1 MDEKNKDLRKLVEGE
16 KQELNTK
23 VRDKV
28 LEEIEKTL
36 NQAIAAK
43 QRAEKERDEFKNSL
57 TERDMLFVEL
67 DYQYGIIREEIK
79 DV

>member
-1 MDEKNKDLRKLVEGE
+1 M
-16 KQELNTK
+16 
-23 VRDKV
+23 

-67 DYQYGIIREEIK
+67 DY
-79 DV
+79 